1 MSESIIDLVDGLP
14 TDSVTV
20 KVLEILDFAVPGGWQ
35 NLVGFDRS
43 IEVLTGVT
51 DAQNLAKIRDKSVAL
66 YNDNNYGY
74 QTAIWLYRAVDNTDK
89 AIAAATIADKV
100 GDVFHFIPF
109 LKNLTPKA
117 ESLQSFDFGLKLL
130 AEVLAYSKINGLT
143 IDPKKFANSLS
154 QTYGD
159 EALVRMIALVSLDG
173 ILPLG
178 KEFVSKIRDNLTS
191 GMMSGMVNDPNLSK
205 LAQVVPAGEQQEL
218 INESFKATEDWMT
231 QIAKSIG
238 SRDFVVNKLGNFIEI
253 ADDKL
258 DYLAAF
264 VDATVNYF
272 EHTGIQTVAR
282 SLIKRAHQE
291 LQS

>member
-35 NLVGFDRS
+35 NLVGFDRT

-51 DAQNLAKIRDKSVAL
+51 DAQKLGQIRDRSVAL
-66 YNDNNYGY
+66 YNDNTQGY

-100 GDVFHFIPF
+100 GDVFQFIPF

-117 ESLQSFDFGLKLL
+117 ESLQSFDFSLKLL

-143 IDPKKFANSLS
+143 IDPKKFASSLS

-178 KEFVSKIRDNLTS
+178 KEFVSKIRDNLAS
-191 GMMSGMVNDPNLSK
+191 GMMPGMVNDPNLSK
-205 LAQVVPAGEQQEL
+205 LTQVVPAGEQQEL

-231 QIAKSIG
+231 KIANSIG
-238 SRDFVVNKLGNFIEI
+238 SREFVVNKLGTFIEI

-282 SLIKRAHQE
+282 SLIKRAYRE
-291 LQS
+291 LQ